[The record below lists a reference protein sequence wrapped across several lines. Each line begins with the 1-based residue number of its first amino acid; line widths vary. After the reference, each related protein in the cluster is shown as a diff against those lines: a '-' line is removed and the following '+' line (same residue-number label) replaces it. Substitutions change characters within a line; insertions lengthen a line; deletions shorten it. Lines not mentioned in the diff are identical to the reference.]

1 MSKKLSAAKKKEIR
15 QRLKDE
21 LQHINADFSAD
32 KGDVEELRSGWQER
46 DSPAEGAL
54 RDVEWLQYENIQ
66 EQARQIEWAEE
77 KLETGEYGICEG
89 CGEEI
94 PEARLK
100 AIPFARYC
108 ILCQAKT
115 ETASAHSL

>member
-1 MSKKLSAAKKKEIR
+1 MSKKLSKAVKEKIR

-21 LQHINADFSAD
+21 LQRINADFSAD

-54 RDVEWLQYENIQ
+54 RDVEWSQYEKIQ
-66 EQARQIEWAEE
+66 EQTRQIEWAQE
-77 KLETGEYGICEG
+77 KLDTGEYGICEG

-94 PEARLK
+94 SESRLK
-100 AIPFARYC
+100 AIPFAQYC
-108 ILCQAKT
+108 ISCQSKRERAV
-115 ETASAHSL
+115 AHTL